1 MNKNLLDVSKNR
13 QMFLD
18 DFVLERAINTSI
30 SLHRPDSKGPVLFAD
45 KNFKQKSIQSRSAPQ
60 WNSDKNFWEYFY
72 MSMGDN
78 DVYQV
83 RKYHYAISKDGI
95 NWDKPDLGLYVGDGE
110 TNIVFDPSKNP
121 SVENTDGLMH
131 VIRDEIEQ
139 DPSRRYK
146 GLFGCNIFLKDR
158 KVGFSPDG
166 LKWEFPDIPT
176 IPSYDESHL
185 TYDEQSEQFIASV
198 KLHTEWGRS
207 VYLSTSKDFMEWS
220 DPKLIF
226 HADEIDNEN
235 RIKRIQ
241 FAVDHPEYL
250 APPVIE
256 DRGYTAQVY
265 QMAIMPYQ
273 GIYIGFPLIF
283 NPAGP
288 SSNNY
293 TGLNQTELTVSRDLY
308 NWERVANREL
318 FLGIEKWDSK
328 NFGTGQLMPTSRPI
342 IKDDGEIWFYYNAF
356 RHRGLPKLF
365 SQSFQKFIETNQTS
379 AICLATLRP
388 DGFVSLDAKNQG
400 VVITKP
406 IKINR
411 NASIHIKVDST
422 NGYLAAEVLDP
433 VSMEPLPGYTFENCE
448 KISENSTDKKIN
460 WNTTDTI
467 NFETVRLKF
476 ILENSSL
483 YSFWTN

>member
-1 MNKNLLDVSKNR
+1 MNTNSFRQLFIDNFIIERSINISK
-13 QMFLD
+13 
-18 DFVLERAINTSI
+18 
-30 SLHRPDSKGPVLFAD
+30 SLHSPESKGPVLTGD
-45 KNFKQKSIQSRSAPQ
+45 KNFQQTGVQTRNAPQ
-60 WNSDKNFWEYFY
+60 WNSQKKAWEWFY
-72 MSMGDN
+72 WAYYDSSTDA
-78 DVYQV
+78 
-83 RKYHYAISKDGI
+83 RKDHYAISKDGI
-95 NWDKPDLGLYVGDGE
+95 NWDKPDLGLYEFNGA
-110 TNIVFDPSKNP
+110 KNMP
-121 SVENTDGLMH
+121 YDLPGGPTIKGRYMYHIL
-131 VIRDEIEQ
+131 RDEIGQ
-139 DPSRRYK
+139 DSSKRYK
-146 GLFGCNIFLKDR
+146 GFFGSRDR
-158 KVGFSPDG
+158 KIGFSPDG
-166 LKWEFPDIPT
+166 LKWEFPDIPM

-241 FAVDHPEYL
+241 FAADHPEYL

-328 NFGTGQLMPTSRPI
+328 NFGYHQILPTSRPI

-411 NASIHIKVDST
+411 NSSIHINVDST

-448 KISENSTDKKIN
+448 KISEDSTDKKIN
-460 WNTTDTI
+460 WKTNDKI
-467 NFETVRLKF
+467 NNDIVRLKF
-476 ILENSSL
+476 ILEKSSL
-483 YSFWTN
+483 YSFWSK

>member
-1 MNKNLLDVSKNR
+1 M
-13 QMFLD
+13 
-18 DFVLERAINTSI
+18 
-30 SLHRPDSKGPVLFAD
+30 
-45 KNFKQKSIQSRSAPQ
+45 
-60 WNSDKNFWEYFY
+60 
-72 MSMGDN
+72 
-78 DVYQV
+78 
-83 RKYHYAISKDGI
+83 YHI
-95 NWDKPDLGLYVGDGE
+95 L
-110 TNIVFDPSKNP
+110 
-121 SVENTDGLMH
+121 
-131 VIRDEIEQ
+131 RDEIGR
-139 DPSRRYK
+139 DSSKRYK
-146 GLFGCNIFLKDR
+146 GFFGSRDR
-158 KVGFSPDG
+158 KIGFSPDG
-166 LKWEFPDIPT
+166 LKWEFPDIPM

-342 IKDDGEIWFYYNAF
+342 IKDDGEIWIYYNAI
-356 RHRGLPKLF
+356 RTRGLMELYPKDIQDFLNEN
-365 SQSFQKFIETNQTS
+365 IGS

-411 NASIHIKVDST
+411 NASIHINVDST

-448 KISENSTDKKIN
+448 KISEDSTDKKIN
-460 WNTTDTI
+460 WKTNDKI
-467 NFETVRLKF
+467 NNDIVRLKF
-476 ILENSSL
+476 ILEKSSL
-483 YSFWTN
+483 YSFWSK

>member
-1 MNKNLLDVSKNR
+1 MNTNSFRQLFIDNFIIERSINISK
-13 QMFLD
+13 
-18 DFVLERAINTSI
+18 
-30 SLHRPDSKGPVLFAD
+30 SLHSPESKGPVLTGD
-45 KNFKQKSIQSRSAPQ
+45 KNFQQTGVQTRNAPQ
-60 WNSDKNFWEYFY
+60 WNSQKKAWEWFY
-72 MSMGDN
+72 WAYYDSSTDA
-78 DVYQV
+78 
-83 RKYHYAISKDGI
+83 RKDHYAISKDGI
-95 NWDKPDLGLYVGDGE
+95 NWDKPDLGLYEFNGA
-110 TNIVFDPSKNP
+110 KNMP
-121 SVENTDGLMH
+121 YDLPGGPTIKGRYMYHIL
-131 VIRDEIEQ
+131 RDEIGR
-139 DPSRRYK
+139 DSSKRYK
-146 GLFGCNIFLKDR
+146 GFFGSRDR
-158 KVGFSPDG
+158 KIGFSPDG
-166 LKWEFPDIPT
+166 LKWEFPDIPM

-328 NFGTGQLMPTSRPI
+328 NFGYHQILPTSRPI

-411 NASIHIKVDST
+411 NSSIHINVDST

-448 KISENSTDKKIN
+448 KISEDSTDKKIN
-460 WNTTDTI
+460 WKTNDKI
-467 NFETVRLKF
+467 NNDIVRLKF
-476 ILENSSL
+476 ILEKSSL
-483 YSFWTN
+483 YSFWSK

>member
-1 MNKNLLDVSKNR
+1 MNTNSFRQLFIDNFIIERSINISK
-13 QMFLD
+13 
-18 DFVLERAINTSI
+18 
-30 SLHRPDSKGPVLFAD
+30 SLHSPESKGPVLTGD
-45 KNFKQKSIQSRSAPQ
+45 KNFQQTGVQTRNAPQ
-60 WNSDKNFWEYFY
+60 WNSQKKAWEWFY
-72 MSMGDN
+72 WAYYDSSTDA
-78 DVYQV
+78 
-83 RKYHYAISKDGI
+83 RKDHYAISKDGI
-95 NWDKPDLGLYVGDGE
+95 NWDKPDLGLYEFNGA
-110 TNIVFDPSKNP
+110 KNMP
-121 SVENTDGLMH
+121 YDLPGGPTIKGRYMYHIL
-131 VIRDEIEQ
+131 RDEIGQ
-139 DPSRRYK
+139 DSSKRYK
-146 GLFGCNIFLKDR
+146 GFFGSRDR
-158 KVGFSPDG
+158 KIGFSPDG
-166 LKWEFPDIPT
+166 LKWEFPDIPM

-241 FAVDHPEYL
+241 FAADHPEYL

-328 NFGTGQLMPTSRPI
+328 NFGYHQILPTSRPI

-411 NASIHIKVDST
+411 NSSIHINVDST

-448 KISENSTDKKIN
+448 KISEDSTDKKIN
-460 WNTTDTI
+460 WKTNDKI
-467 NFETVRLKF
+467 NNDIVRLKF
-476 ILENSSL
+476 ILEKSSI
-483 YSFWTN
+483 YSFWSK

>member
-1 MNKNLLDVSKNR
+1 MNTNSFRQLFIDNFIIERSINISK
-13 QMFLD
+13 
-18 DFVLERAINTSI
+18 
-30 SLHRPDSKGPVLFAD
+30 SLHSPESKGPVLTGD
-45 KNFKQKSIQSRSAPQ
+45 KNFQQTGVQTRNAPQ
-60 WNSDKNFWEYFY
+60 WNSQKKAWEWFY
-72 MSMGDN
+72 WAYYDSSTDA
-78 DVYQV
+78 
-83 RKYHYAISKDGI
+83 RKDHYAISKDGI
-95 NWDKPDLGLYVGDGE
+95 NWDKPDLGLYEFNGA
-110 TNIVFDPSKNP
+110 KNMP
-121 SVENTDGLMH
+121 YDLPGGPTIKGRYMYHIL
-131 VIRDEIEQ
+131 RDEIGR
-139 DPSRRYK
+139 DSSKRYK
-146 GLFGCNIFLKDR
+146 GFFGSRDR
-158 KVGFSPDG
+158 KIGFSPDG

-256 DRGYTAQVY
+256 DKGYTAQVY

-342 IKDDGEIWFYYNAF
+342 IKDDGEIWIYYNAI
-356 RHRGLPKLF
+356 RTRGLMELYPKDIQDFLNEN
-365 SQSFQKFIETNQTS
+365 IGS

-411 NASIHIKVDST
+411 NSSIHINVDST

-448 KISENSTDKKIN
+448 KISEDSTDKKIN
-460 WNTTDTI
+460 WKTNDKI
-467 NFETVRLKF
+467 NNDIVRLKF
-476 ILENSSL
+476 ILEKSSI
-483 YSFWTN
+483 YSFWSK

>member
-1 MNKNLLDVSKNR
+1 MNTNSFRQLFIDNFIIERSINISK
-13 QMFLD
+13 
-18 DFVLERAINTSI
+18 
-30 SLHRPDSKGPVLFAD
+30 SLHSPESKGPVLTGD
-45 KNFKQKSIQSRSAPQ
+45 KNFQQTGVQTRNAPQ
-60 WNSDKNFWEYFY
+60 WNSQKKAWEWFY
-72 MSMGDN
+72 WAYYDSSTDA
-78 DVYQV
+78 
-83 RKYHYAISKDGI
+83 RKDHYAISKDGI
-95 NWDKPDLGLYVGDGE
+95 NWDKPDLGLYEFNGA
-110 TNIVFDPSKNP
+110 KNMP
-121 SVENTDGLMH
+121 YDLPGGPTIKGRYMYHIL
-131 VIRDEIEQ
+131 RDEIGL
-139 DPSRRYK
+139 DSSKRYK
-146 GLFGCNIFLKDR
+146 GFFGSRDR
-158 KVGFSPDG
+158 KIGFSPDG
-166 LKWEFPDIPT
+166 LKWEFPDIPM

-241 FAVDHPEYL
+241 FAADHPEYL

-273 GIYIGFPLIF
+273 GIYIGFPLML

-288 SSNNY
+288 SGNNF

-342 IKDDGEIWFYYNAF
+342 IKDDGEIWIYYNAI
-356 RHRGLPKLF
+356 RTRGLMELYPKDIQDFLNEN
-365 SQSFQKFIETNQTS
+365 IGS

-411 NASIHIKVDST
+411 NASIHINVDST

-448 KISENSTDKKIN
+448 KISEDSTDKKIN
-460 WNTTDTI
+460 WKTNDKI
-467 NFETVRLKF
+467 NNDIVRLKF
-476 ILENSSL
+476 ILEKSSL
-483 YSFWTN
+483 YSFWSK

>member
-1 MNKNLLDVSKNR
+1 MNTNSFRQLFIDNFIIERSINISK
-13 QMFLD
+13 
-18 DFVLERAINTSI
+18 
-30 SLHRPDSKGPVLFAD
+30 SLHSPESKGPVLTGD
-45 KNFKQKSIQSRSAPQ
+45 KNFQQTGVQTRNAPQ
-60 WNSDKNFWEYFY
+60 WNSQKKAWEWFY
-72 MSMGDN
+72 WAYYDSSTDA
-78 DVYQV
+78 
-83 RKYHYAISKDGI
+83 RKDHYAISKDGI
-95 NWDKPDLGLYVGDGE
+95 NWDKPDLGLYEFNGA
-110 TNIVFDPSKNP
+110 KNMP
-121 SVENTDGLMH
+121 YDLPGGPTIKGRYMYHIL
-131 VIRDEIEQ
+131 RDEIGR
-139 DPSRRYK
+139 DSSKRYK
-146 GLFGCNIFLKDR
+146 GFFGSRDR
-158 KVGFSPDG
+158 KIGFSPDG
-166 LKWEFPDIPT
+166 LKWEFPDIPM

-241 FAVDHPEYL
+241 FAADHPEYL

-308 NWERVANREL
+308 NWERVADREL

-328 NFGTGQLMPTSRPI
+328 NFGYHQILPTSRPI

-406 IKINR
+406 IKINKD
-411 NASIHIKVDST
+411 ASIHINVDST

-448 KISENSTDKKIN
+448 KISEDSTDKKIN
-460 WNTTDTI
+460 WKTNDKI
-467 NFETVRLKF
+467 NNDIVRLKF
-476 ILENSSL
+476 ILEKSSI
-483 YSFWTN
+483 YSFWSK

>member
-1 MNKNLLDVSKNR
+1 MNTNSFRQLFIDNFIIERSINISK
-13 QMFLD
+13 
-18 DFVLERAINTSI
+18 
-30 SLHRPDSKGPVLFAD
+30 SLHSPESKGPVLTGD
-45 KNFKQKSIQSRSAPQ
+45 KNFQQTGVQTRNAPQ
-60 WNSDKNFWEYFY
+60 WNSQKKAWEWFY
-72 MSMGDN
+72 WAYYDSSTDA
-78 DVYQV
+78 
-83 RKYHYAISKDGI
+83 RKDHYAFSKDGI
-95 NWDKPDLGLYVGDGE
+95 KWDKPDLGLYEFNGA
-110 TNIVFDPSKNP
+110 KNMP
-121 SVENTDGLMH
+121 YDLPGGPTIKGRYMYHIL
-131 VIRDEIEQ
+131 RDEIGR
-139 DPSRRYK
+139 DSSKRYK
-146 GLFGCNIFLKDR
+146 GFFGSRDR
-158 KVGFSPDG
+158 KIGFSPDG
-166 LKWEFPDIPT
+166 LKWEFPDIPK

-273 GIYIGFPLIF
+273 GIYIGFPLML

-288 SSNNY
+288 SGNNF

-308 NWERVANREL
+308 NWERVADREL

-328 NFGTGQLMPTSRPI
+328 NFGYHQILPTSRPI
-342 IKDDGEIWFYYNAF
+342 IKDDGEIWFYYKAF

-411 NASIHIKVDST
+411 NASIHINVDST

-448 KISENSTDKKIN
+448 KISEDSTDKKIN
-460 WNTTDTI
+460 WKTNDKI
-467 NFETVRLKF
+467 NNDIVRLKF
-476 ILENSSL
+476 ILEKSSL
-483 YSFWTN
+483 YSFWSK

>member
-1 MNKNLLDVSKNR
+1 MNTNSFRQLFIDNFIIERSINISK
-13 QMFLD
+13 
-18 DFVLERAINTSI
+18 
-30 SLHRPDSKGPVLFAD
+30 SLHSPESKGPVLTGD
-45 KNFKQKSIQSRSAPQ
+45 KNFQQTGVQTRNAPQ
-60 WNSDKNFWEYFY
+60 WNSQKKAWEWFY
-72 MSMGDN
+72 WAYYDSSTDA
-78 DVYQV
+78 
-83 RKYHYAISKDGI
+83 RKDHYAISKDGI
-95 NWDKPDLGLYVGDGE
+95 NWDKPDLGLYEFNGA
-110 TNIVFDPSKNP
+110 KNMP
-121 SVENTDGLMH
+121 YDLPGGPTIKGRYMYHIL
-131 VIRDEIEQ
+131 RDEIGR
-139 DPSRRYK
+139 DSSKRYK
-146 GLFGCNIFLKDR
+146 GFFGSRDR
-158 KVGFSPDG
+158 KIGFSPDG
-166 LKWEFPDIPT
+166 LKWEFPDIPM

-273 GIYIGFPLIF
+273 GIYIGFPLML

-288 SSNNY
+288 SGNNF

-328 NFGTGQLMPTSRPI
+328 NFGYHQILPTSRPI

-411 NASIHIKVDST
+411 NASIHINVDST

-448 KISENSTDKKIN
+448 KISEDSTDKKIN
-460 WNTTDTI
+460 WKTNDKI
-467 NFETVRLKF
+467 NNDIVRLKF
-476 ILENSSL
+476 ILEKSSL
-483 YSFWTN
+483 YSFWSK

>member
-1 MNKNLLDVSKNR
+1 MNTNSFRQLFIDNFIIERSINISK
-13 QMFLD
+13 
-18 DFVLERAINTSI
+18 
-30 SLHRPDSKGPVLFAD
+30 SLHSPESKGPVLTGD
-45 KNFKQKSIQSRSAPQ
+45 KNFQQTGVQTRNAPQ
-60 WNSDKNFWEYFY
+60 WNSQKKAWEWFY
-72 MSMGDN
+72 WAYYDSSTDA
-78 DVYQV
+78 
-83 RKYHYAISKDGI
+83 RKDHYAISKDGI
-95 NWDKPDLGLYVGDGE
+95 NWDKPDLGLYEFNGA
-110 TNIVFDPSKNP
+110 KNMP
-121 SVENTDGLMH
+121 YDLPGGPTIKGRYMYHIL
-131 VIRDEIEQ
+131 RDEIGR
-139 DPSRRYK
+139 DSSKRYK
-146 GLFGCNIFLKDR
+146 GFFGSRDR
-158 KVGFSPDG
+158 KIGFSPDG
-166 LKWEFPDIPT
+166 LKWEFPDIPM

-288 SSNNY
+288 SSNNF

-328 NFGTGQLMPTSRPI
+328 NFCTGQLMPTSRPI

-400 VVITKP
+400 IVITKP

-411 NASIHIKVDST
+411 NASIHINVDST

-448 KISENSTDKKIN
+448 KISEDSTDKKIN
-460 WNTTDTI
+460 WKTNDKI
-467 NFETVRLKF
+467 NNDIVRLKF
-476 ILENSSL
+476 ILEKSSL
-483 YSFWTN
+483 YSFWSK

>member
-95 NWDKPDLGLYVGDGE
+95 NWDKPDLGLYEFNGA
-110 TNIVFDPSKNP
+110 KNMP
-121 SVENTDGLMH
+121 YDLPGGPTIKGRYMYHIL
-131 VIRDEIEQ
+131 RDEIGR
-139 DPSRRYK
+139 DSSKRYK
-146 GLFGCNIFLKDR
+146 GFFGSRDR
-158 KVGFSPDG
+158 KIGFSPDG

-308 NWERVANREL
+308 NWERVADREL

-342 IKDDGEIWFYYNAF
+342 IKDDGEIWIYYNAI
-356 RHRGLPKLF
+356 RTRGLMELYPKDIQDFLNEN
-365 SQSFQKFIETNQTS
+365 IGS

-411 NASIHIKVDST
+411 NASIHINVDST

-448 KISENSTDKKIN
+448 KISEDSTDKKISWKTN
-460 WNTTDTI
+460 DKI
-467 NFETVRLKF
+467 NNDIVRLKF
-476 ILENSSL
+476 ILEKSSL
-483 YSFWTN
+483 YSFWSK

>member
-1 MNKNLLDVSKNR
+1 MNTNSFRQLFIDNFIIERSINISK
-13 QMFLD
+13 
-18 DFVLERAINTSI
+18 
-30 SLHRPDSKGPVLFAD
+30 SLHSPESKGPVLTGD
-45 KNFKQKSIQSRSAPQ
+45 KNFQQTGVQTRNAPQ
-60 WNSDKNFWEYFY
+60 WNSQKKAWEWFY
-72 MSMGDN
+72 WAYYDSSTDA
-78 DVYQV
+78 
-83 RKYHYAISKDGI
+83 RKDHYAISKDGI
-95 NWDKPDLGLYVGDGE
+95 NWDKPDLGLYEFNGA
-110 TNIVFDPSKNP
+110 KNMP
-121 SVENTDGLMH
+121 YDLPGGPTIKGRYMYHIL
-131 VIRDEIEQ
+131 RDEIGQ
-139 DPSRRYK
+139 DSSKRYK
-146 GLFGCNIFLKDR
+146 GFFGSRDR
-158 KVGFSPDG
+158 KIGFSPDG
-166 LKWEFPDIPT
+166 LKWEFPDIPM

-241 FAVDHPEYL
+241 FAADHPEYL

-273 GIYIGFPLIF
+273 GIYIGFPLML

-288 SSNNY
+288 SGNNF

-342 IKDDGEIWFYYNAF
+342 IKDDGEIWIYYNAI
-356 RHRGLPKLF
+356 RTRGLMELYPKDIQDFLNEN
-365 SQSFQKFIETNQTS
+365 IGS

-411 NASIHIKVDST
+411 NSSIHINVDST

-448 KISENSTDKKIN
+448 KISEDSTDKKIN
-460 WNTTDTI
+460 WKTNDKI
-467 NFETVRLKF
+467 NNDIVRLKF
-476 ILENSSL
+476 ILEKSSL
-483 YSFWTN
+483 YSFWSK

>member
-1 MNKNLLDVSKNR
+1 MYQNSMNTNGFR
-13 QMFLD
+13 QLFID
-18 DFVLERAINTSI
+18 DFIIERSINISK
-30 SLHRPDSKGPVLFAD
+30 SLHSPESKGPVLTGD
-45 KNFKQKSIQSRSAPQ
+45 KNFQQTGVQTRNAPQ
-60 WNSDKNFWEYFY
+60 WNSQKKAWEWFY
-72 MSMGDN
+72 WAYYDSATDA
-78 DVYQV
+78 
-83 RKYHYAISKDGI
+83 RKDHYAISKDGI
-95 NWDKPDLGLYVGDGE
+95 NWDKPDLGLYEFNGA
-110 TNIVFDPSKNP
+110 KNMP
-121 SVENTDGLMH
+121 YDLPGGPTIKGRYMYHIL
-131 VIRDEIEQ
+131 RDEIGR
-139 DPSRRYK
+139 DSSKRYK
-146 GLFGCNIFLKDR
+146 GLFGSRNR
-158 KVGFSPDG
+158 KIGFSPDG

-185 TYDEQSEQFIASV
+185 TYDEQSKQFIASV

-207 VYLSTSKDFMEWS
+207 VYLSTSKDFIEWS

-288 SSNNY
+288 SSNNF

-400 VVITKP
+400 IVITKP

-411 NASIHIKVDST
+411 NGSIHINVDST

-448 KISENSTDKKIN
+448 KISEDSTDKKIN
-460 WNTTDTI
+460 WKTNDKI
-467 NFETVRLKF
+467 NNDIVRLKF
-476 ILENSSL
+476 ILEKSSL
-483 YSFWTN
+483 YSFWSK

>member
-1 MNKNLLDVSKNR
+1 MNTNSFRQLFIDNFIIERSINISK
-13 QMFLD
+13 
-18 DFVLERAINTSI
+18 
-30 SLHRPDSKGPVLFAD
+30 SLHSPESKGPVLTGD
-45 KNFKQKSIQSRSAPQ
+45 KNFQQTGVQTRNAPQ
-60 WNSDKNFWEYFY
+60 WNSQKKAWEWFY
-72 MSMGDN
+72 WAYYDSSTDA
-78 DVYQV
+78 
-83 RKYHYAISKDGI
+83 RKDHYAISKDGI
-95 NWDKPDLGLYVGDGE
+95 NWDKPDLGLYEFNGA
-110 TNIVFDPSKNP
+110 KNMP
-121 SVENTDGLMH
+121 YDLPGGPTIKGRYMYHIL
-131 VIRDEIEQ
+131 RDEIGR
-139 DPSRRYK
+139 DSSKRYK
-146 GLFGCNIFLKDR
+146 GFFGSRDR
-158 KVGFSPDG
+158 KIGFSPDG
-166 LKWEFPDIPT
+166 LKWEFPDIPM

-241 FAVDHPEYL
+241 FAADHPEYL

-328 NFGTGQLMPTSRPI
+328 NFGYHQILPTSRPI

-365 SQSFQKFIETNQTS
+365 SQSFQKFIETNQTP

-406 IKINR
+406 IKINT
-411 NASIHIKVDST
+411 NASIHINVDST

-448 KISENSTDKKIN
+448 KISEDSTDKKIN
-460 WNTTDTI
+460 WKTNDKI
-467 NFETVRLKF
+467 NNDIVRLKF
-476 ILENSSL
+476 ILEKSSL
-483 YSFWTN
+483 YSFWSK

>member
-1 MNKNLLDVSKNR
+1 MNTNSFRQLFIDNFIIERSINISK
-13 QMFLD
+13 
-18 DFVLERAINTSI
+18 
-30 SLHRPDSKGPVLFAD
+30 SLHSPESKGPVLTGD
-45 KNFKQKSIQSRSAPQ
+45 KNFQQTGVQTRNAPQ
-60 WNSDKNFWEYFY
+60 WNSQKKAWEWFY
-72 MSMGDN
+72 WAYYDSATDA
-78 DVYQV
+78 
-83 RKYHYAISKDGI
+83 RKDHYAISKDGI
-95 NWDKPDLGLYVGDGE
+95 NWDKPDLGLYEFNGA
-110 TNIVFDPSKNP
+110 KNMP
-121 SVENTDGLMH
+121 YDLPGGPTIKGRYMYHIL
-131 VIRDEIEQ
+131 RDEIGR
-139 DPSRRYK
+139 DSSKRYK
-146 GLFGCNIFLKDR
+146 GFFGSKDR
-158 KVGFSPDG
+158 KIGFSPDG
-166 LKWEFPDIPT
+166 LKWEFPDIPM

-185 TYDEQSEQFIASV
+185 TYDEQSKQFIASV

-328 NFGTGQLMPTSRPI
+328 NFGYHQILPTSRPI
-342 IKDDGEIWFYYNAF
+342 IKDDGEIWIYYNAI
-356 RHRGLPKLF
+356 RTRGLMELYPKDIQDFLNEN
-365 SQSFQKFIETNQTS
+365 IGS

-400 VVITKP
+400 IVITKP

-411 NASIHIKVDST
+411 NASIHINVDST

-433 VSMEPLPGYTFENCE
+433 ISMEPLPGYTFENCE
-448 KISENSTDKKIN
+448 KISEDSTDKKIN
-460 WNTTDTI
+460 WKTNDKI
-467 NFETVRLKF
+467 NNDIVRLKF
-476 ILENSSL
+476 ILEKSSL
-483 YSFWTN
+483 YSFWSK

>member
-1 MNKNLLDVSKNR
+1 MNTNSFRQLFIDNFIIERSINISK
-13 QMFLD
+13 
-18 DFVLERAINTSI
+18 
-30 SLHRPDSKGPVLFAD
+30 SLHSPESKGPVLTGD
-45 KNFKQKSIQSRSAPQ
+45 KNFQQTGVQTRNAPQ
-60 WNSDKNFWEYFY
+60 WNSQKKAWEWFY
-72 MSMGDN
+72 WAYYDSSTDA
-78 DVYQV
+78 
-83 RKYHYAISKDGI
+83 RKDHYAISKDGI
-95 NWDKPDLGLYVGDGE
+95 NWDKPDLGLYEFNGA
-110 TNIVFDPSKNP
+110 KNMP
-121 SVENTDGLMH
+121 YDLPGGPTIKGRYMYHIL
-131 VIRDEIEQ
+131 RDEIGQ
-139 DPSRRYK
+139 DSSKRYK
-146 GLFGCNIFLKDR
+146 GFFGSRDR
-158 KVGFSPDG
+158 KIGFSPDG
-166 LKWEFPDIPT
+166 LKWEFPDIPM

-256 DRGYTAQVY
+256 DKGYTALVY

-342 IKDDGEIWFYYNAF
+342 IKDDGEIWIYYNAI
-356 RHRGLPKLF
+356 RTRGLMELYPKDIQDFLNEN
-365 SQSFQKFIETNQTS
+365 IGS

-411 NASIHIKVDST
+411 NSSIHINVDST

-448 KISENSTDKKIN
+448 KISEDSTDKKIN
-460 WNTTDTI
+460 WKTNDKI
-467 NFETVRLKF
+467 NNDIVRLKF
-476 ILENSSL
+476 ILEKSSL
-483 YSFWTN
+483 YSFWSK

>member
-1 MNKNLLDVSKNR
+1 MNTNSFRQLFIDNFIIERSINISK
-13 QMFLD
+13 
-18 DFVLERAINTSI
+18 
-30 SLHRPDSKGPVLFAD
+30 SLHSPESKGPVLTGD
-45 KNFKQKSIQSRSAPQ
+45 KNFQQTGVQTRNAPQ
-60 WNSDKNFWEYFY
+60 WNSQKKAWEWFY
-72 MSMGDN
+72 WAYYDSSTDA
-78 DVYQV
+78 
-83 RKYHYAISKDGI
+83 RKDHYAISKDGI
-95 NWDKPDLGLYVGDGE
+95 NWDKPDLGLYEFNGA
-110 TNIVFDPSKNP
+110 KNMP
-121 SVENTDGLMH
+121 YDLPGGPTIKGRYMYHIL
-131 VIRDEIEQ
+131 RDEIGR
-139 DPSRRYK
+139 DSSKRYK
-146 GLFGCNIFLKDR
+146 GFFGSRDR
-158 KVGFSPDG
+158 KIGFSPDG
-166 LKWEFPDIPT
+166 LKWEFPDIPM

-256 DRGYTAQVY
+256 DKGYTAQVY

-328 NFGTGQLMPTSRPI
+328 NFGYHQILPTSRPI

-411 NASIHIKVDST
+411 NSSIHINVDST

-448 KISENSTDKKIN
+448 KISEDSTDKKIN
-460 WNTTDTI
+460 WKTNDKI
-467 NFETVRLKF
+467 NNDIVRLKF
-476 ILENSSL
+476 ILEKSSL
-483 YSFWTN
+483 YSFWSK

>member
-1 MNKNLLDVSKNR
+1 MNTNSFRQLFIDNFIIERSINISK
-13 QMFLD
+13 
-18 DFVLERAINTSI
+18 
-30 SLHRPDSKGPVLFAD
+30 SLHSPESKGPVLTGD
-45 KNFKQKSIQSRSAPQ
+45 KNFQQTGVQTRNAPQ
-60 WNSDKNFWEYFY
+60 WNSQKKAWEWFY
-72 MSMGDN
+72 WAYYDSSTDA
-78 DVYQV
+78 
-83 RKYHYAISKDGI
+83 RKDHYAISKDGI
-95 NWDKPDLGLYVGDGE
+95 NCDKPDLGLYEFNGA
-110 TNIVFDPSKNP
+110 KNMP
-121 SVENTDGLMH
+121 YDLPGGPTIKGRYMYHIL
-131 VIRDEIEQ
+131 RDEIGR
-139 DPSRRYK
+139 DSSKRYK
-146 GLFGCNIFLKDR
+146 GFFGSRDR
-158 KVGFSPDG
+158 KIGFSPDG
-166 LKWEFPDIPT
+166 LKWEFPDIPM

-308 NWERVANREL
+308 NWERVADREL

-328 NFGTGQLMPTSRPI
+328 NFGYHQILPTSRPI

-411 NASIHIKVDST
+411 NASIHINVDST

-448 KISENSTDKKIN
+448 KISEDSTDKKIN
-460 WNTTDTI
+460 WKTNDKI
-467 NFETVRLKF
+467 NNDIVRLKF
-476 ILENSSL
+476 ILEKSSL
-483 YSFWTN
+483 YSFWSK

>member
-1 MNKNLLDVSKNR
+1 MNTNSFRQLFIDNFIIERSINISK
-13 QMFLD
+13 
-18 DFVLERAINTSI
+18 
-30 SLHRPDSKGPVLFAD
+30 SLHSPESKGPVLTGD
-45 KNFKQKSIQSRSAPQ
+45 KNFQQTGVQTRNAPQ
-60 WNSDKNFWEYFY
+60 WNSQKKAWEWFY
-72 MSMGDN
+72 WAYYDSSTDA
-78 DVYQV
+78 
-83 RKYHYAISKDGI
+83 RKDHYAISKDGI
-95 NWDKPDLGLYVGDGE
+95 NWDKPDLGLYEFNGA
-110 TNIVFDPSKNP
+110 KNMP
-121 SVENTDGLMH
+121 YDLPGGPTIKGRYMYHIL
-131 VIRDEIEQ
+131 RDEIGR
-139 DPSRRYK
+139 DSSKRYK
-146 GLFGCNIFLKDR
+146 GFFGSRDR
-158 KVGFSPDG
+158 KIGFSPDG
-166 LKWEFPDIPT
+166 LKWEFPDIPM

-342 IKDDGEIWFYYNAF
+342 IKDDGEIWIYYNAI
-356 RHRGLPKLF
+356 RTRGLMELYPKDIQDFLNEN
-365 SQSFQKFIETNQTS
+365 IGS

-411 NASIHIKVDST
+411 NASIHINVDST

-448 KISENSTDKKIN
+448 KISEDSTDKKIN
-460 WNTTDTI
+460 WKTNDKI
-467 NFETVRLKF
+467 NNDIVRLKF
-476 ILENSSL
+476 ILEKSSL
-483 YSFWTN
+483 YSFWSK

>member
-1 MNKNLLDVSKNR
+1 MNTNSFRQLFIDNFIIERSINISK
-13 QMFLD
+13 
-18 DFVLERAINTSI
+18 
-30 SLHRPDSKGPVLFAD
+30 SLHSPESKGPVLTGD
-45 KNFKQKSIQSRSAPQ
+45 KNFQQTGVQTRNAPQ
-60 WNSDKNFWEYFY
+60 WNSQKKAWEWFY
-72 MSMGDN
+72 WAYYDSSTDA
-78 DVYQV
+78 
-83 RKYHYAISKDGI
+83 RKDHYAISKDGI
-95 NWDKPDLGLYVGDGE
+95 NWDKPDLGLYEFNGA
-110 TNIVFDPSKNP
+110 KNMP
-121 SVENTDGLMH
+121 YDLPGGPTIKGRYMYHIL
-131 VIRDEIEQ
+131 RDEIGR
-139 DPSRRYK
+139 DSSKRYK
-146 GLFGCNIFLKDR
+146 GFFGSRDR
-158 KVGFSPDG
+158 KIGFSPDG
-166 LKWEFPDIPT
+166 LKWEFPDIPM

-308 NWERVANREL
+308 NWERVADREL

-328 NFGTGQLMPTSRPI
+328 NFGYHQILPTSRPI
-342 IKDDGEIWFYYNAF
+342 VKDDGEIWFYYNAF

-411 NASIHIKVDST
+411 NASIHINVDST

-448 KISENSTDKKIN
+448 KISEDSTDKKIN
-460 WNTTDTI
+460 WKTNDKI
-467 NFETVRLKF
+467 NNDIVRLKF
-476 ILENSSL
+476 ILEKSSL
-483 YSFWTN
+483 YSFWSK

>member
-1 MNKNLLDVSKNR
+1 MNTNSFRQLFIDNFIIERSINISK
-13 QMFLD
+13 
-18 DFVLERAINTSI
+18 
-30 SLHRPDSKGPVLFAD
+30 SLHSPESKGPVLTGD
-45 KNFKQKSIQSRSAPQ
+45 KNFQQTGVQTRNAPQ
-60 WNSDKNFWEYFY
+60 WNSQKKAWEWFY
-72 MSMGDN
+72 WAYYDSSTDA
-78 DVYQV
+78 
-83 RKYHYAISKDGI
+83 RKDHYAISKDGI
-95 NWDKPDLGLYVGDGE
+95 NWDKPDLGLYEFNGA
-110 TNIVFDPSKNP
+110 KNMP
-121 SVENTDGLMH
+121 YDLPGGPTIKGRYMYHIL
-131 VIRDEIEQ
+131 RDEIGR
-139 DPSRRYK
+139 DSSKRYK
-146 GLFGCNIFLKDR
+146 GFFGSRDR
-158 KVGFSPDG
+158 KIGFSPDG
-166 LKWEFPDIPT
+166 LKWEFPDIPM

-241 FAVDHPEYL
+241 FAADHPEYL

-308 NWERVANREL
+308 NWERVADREL

-328 NFGTGQLMPTSRPI
+328 NFGYHQILPTSRPI

-411 NASIHIKVDST
+411 NASIHINVDST

-448 KISENSTDKKIN
+448 KISEDSTDKKIN
-460 WNTTDTI
+460 WKTNDKI
-467 NFETVRLKF
+467 NNDIVRLKF
-476 ILENSSL
+476 ILEKSSL
-483 YSFWTN
+483 YSFWSK